1 MECCC
6 PFMSTVWAVV
16 HCVVTF
22 RRLDLMS
29 LCLSEVKA
37 LRRSSALHCATRP
50 NFEALL
56 IRSVK
61 IVSTLVRNDTIQRIR
76 GHRNQNSSREEDSRN

>member
-1 MECCC
+1 MEYCC

-16 HCVVTF
+16 HCDVTF
-22 RRLDLMS
+22 RCIDLMS

-61 IVSTLVRNDTIQRIR
+61 IVSTLVRNGTIQRIR
-76 GHRNQNSSREEDSRN
+76 GHRNRNSSREEDSRN